1 MKRIAYTTMS
11 LLALLAVTASCD
23 DGRLYADR
31 LIIPEEGRVVKLT
44 ATLEGLDTWSDGYS
58 IVLAGFED
66 GSDYT
71 VIAKSVQAADD
82 GTVDITMSG
91 VAEEVTTLEV
101 CAINRIRKR
110 AINRIRKRVATYY
123 ELDCSTL
130 GDDTIRIDAGRLDVG
145 MFATIQQDIFDR
157 TCTGCHGEGRW
168 LDLSAGASHATL
180 VNQPSTVFEGRT
192 RVLPGSAA
200 ESVLYTIL
208 TTSESAGLG
217 TDHQTQFTLSE
228 EQFALIG
235 DWIDDGAKE

>member
-1 MKRIAYTTMS
+1 MKRIAYTTMG

-110 AINRIRKRVATYY
+110 VATYY

-130 GDDTIRIDAGRLDVG
+130 GDDTIRIGAGRLDVG

-168 LDLSAGASHATL
+168 LDLSAGTSYQTL
-180 VNQPSTVFEGRT
+180 VGQPSTVFEGRT

-208 TTSESAGLG
+208 TTSESADLG

>member
-1 MKRIAYTTMS
+1 MKRIAYTTMG

-110 AINRIRKRVATYY
+110 VATYY

-130 GDDTIRIDAGRLDVG
+130 ADDTLRIDAGRLDVG

-168 LDLSAGASHATL
+168 LDLSAGTSYQTL
-180 VNQPSTVFEGRT
+180 VGQPSTVFEGRT
-192 RVLPGSAA
+192 RVLPGNAA

-208 TTSESAGLG
+208 TTGESADLG

-228 EQFALIG
+228 EQFTLIA

>member
-1 MKRIAYTTMS
+1 MKRIAYTTMG

-31 LIIPEEGRVVKLT
+31 LIIPEAGRVVKLT

-110 AINRIRKRVATYY
+110 VATYY

-130 GDDTIRIDAGRLDVG
+130 ADDTLRIDAGRLDVG

-168 LDLSAGASHATL
+168 LDLSAGTSYQTL
-180 VNQPSTVFEGRT
+180 VGQPSTVFEGRT

-208 TTSESAGLG
+208 TTSESADLG

>member
-1 MKRIAYTTMS
+1 MKRIAYTTMG

-71 VIAKSVQAADD
+71 AIAKSVQAAAD

-91 VAEEVTTLEV
+91 VSEEVTTLEL
-101 CAINRIRKR
+101 C

-123 ELDCSTL
+123 ELDCSTMS
-130 GDDTIRIDAGRLDVG
+130 DDTIRMDAGTLDVG

-168 LDLSAGASHATL
+168 LDLSAGASHRTL

-192 RVLPGSAA
+192 RVLPGNAA
-200 ESVLYTIL
+200 
-208 TTSESAGLG
+208 ANLG

>member
-1 MKRIAYTTMS
+1 MKHFASTTAG
-11 LLALLAVTASCD
+11 LLALLALAASCD

-31 LIIPEEGRVVKLT
+31 LILPEEGRVVRLT
-44 ATLEGLDTWSDGYS
+44 ATLDGLDTWADGYS
-58 IVLAGFED
+58 VVLAGFGE
-66 GSDYT
+66 GSDYA

-110 AINRIRKRVATYY
+110 VATYY

-130 GDDTIRIDAGRLDVG
+130 SDDTLRIDAGRLDVG

-180 VNQPSTVFEGRT
+180 VGQPSTVFEGRT
-192 RVLPGSAA
+192 RVLPGHAA

-208 TTSESAGLG
+208 TTDESANLG

>member
-1 MKRIAYTTMS
+1 MKHFASTTAG
-11 LLALLAVTASCD
+11 LLALLALAASCD

-31 LIIPEEGRVVKLT
+31 LILPEEGRVVRLT
-44 ATLEGLDTWSDGYS
+44 ATLDGLDTWTDGYS
-58 IVLAGFED
+58 VVLAGFGE
-66 GSDYT
+66 GSDYA

-110 AINRIRKRVATYY
+110 VATYY

-130 GDDTIRIDAGRLDVG
+130 ADDTLRIDAGRLDVG

-180 VNQPSTVFEGRT
+180 VGQPSTVFEGRT
-192 RVLPGSAA
+192 RVLPGHAA

-208 TTSESAGLG
+208 TTDESANLA
-217 TDHQTQFTLSE
+217 TDHQTQFTLSD
-228 EQFALIG
+228 EQFALIE
-235 DWIDDGAKE
+235 DWIDGGAGE

>member
-1 MKRIAYTTMS
+1 MKHFASTTAG
-11 LLALLAVTASCD
+11 LLALLALAASCD

-31 LIIPEEGRVVKLT
+31 LILPEEGRVVRLT
-44 ATLEGLDTWSDGYS
+44 ATLDGLDTWADGYS
-58 IVLAGFED
+58 VVLAGFGE
-66 GSDYT
+66 GSDYA

-110 AINRIRKRVATYY
+110 VATYY

-130 GDDTIRIDAGRLDVG
+130 ANDTLRIDAGRLDVG

-180 VNQPSTVFEGRT
+180 VGQPSTVFEGRT
-192 RVLPGSAA
+192 RVLPGHAA

-208 TTSESAGLG
+208 TTDESANLA
-217 TDHQTQFTLSE
+217 TDHQTQFTLSD
-228 EQFALIG
+228 EQFALIE
-235 DWIDDGAKE
+235 DWIDGGAGE

>member
-1 MKRIAYTTMS
+1 MKHFASTIAG
-11 LLALLAVTASCD
+11 LLALLALAASCD

-31 LIIPEEGRVVKLT
+31 LILPEEGRVVRLT
-44 ATLEGLDTWSDGYS
+44 ATLDGLDTWADGYS
-58 IVLAGFED
+58 VVLAGFGE
-66 GSDYT
+66 GSDYA
-71 VIAKSVQAADD
+71 VIADD

-110 AINRIRKRVATYY
+110 VATYY

-130 GDDTIRIDAGRLDVG
+130 ADDTLRIDAGRLDVG

-180 VNQPSTVFEGRT
+180 VGQPSTVFEGRT
-192 RVLPGSAA
+192 RVLPGHAA

-208 TTSESAGLG
+208 TTDESANLA
-217 TDHQTQFTLSE
+217 TDHRTQFTLSD
-228 EQFALIG
+228 EQFALIE
-235 DWIDDGAKE
+235 DWIDGGAGE

>member
-1 MKRIAYTTMS
+1 MKHFASTTAG
-11 LLALLAVTASCD
+11 LLALLALAASCD

-31 LIIPEEGRVVKLT
+31 LILPEEGRVVRLT
-44 ATLEGLDTWSDGYS
+44 ATLDGLDTWADGYS
-58 IVLAGFED
+58 VVLAGFGE
-66 GSDYT
+66 GSDYA

-110 AINRIRKRVATYY
+110 VATYY

-130 GDDTIRIDAGRLDVG
+130 ADDTLRIDAGRLDVG

-168 LDLSAGASHATL
+168 LDLSAGASHRTL
-180 VNQPSTVFEGRT
+180 VGQPSTVFEGRT
-192 RVLPGSAA
+192 RVLPGHAD

-208 TTSESAGLG
+208 TTDESANLA
-217 TDHQTQFTLSE
+217 TDHQTQFTLSD
-228 EQFALIG
+228 EQFALIE
-235 DWIDDGAKE
+235 DWIDGGAGE

>member
-1 MKRIAYTTMS
+1 MKHFASTTAG
-11 LLALLAVTASCD
+11 LLALLALAASCD

-31 LIIPEEGRVVKLT
+31 LILPEEGRVVRLT
-44 ATLEGLDTWSDGYS
+44 ATLDGLDTWADGYS
-58 IVLAGFED
+58 VVLAGFGE
-66 GSDYT
+66 GSDYA

-110 AINRIRKRVATYY
+110 VATYY

-130 GDDTIRIDAGRLDVG
+130 ADDTLRIDAGRLDVG

-168 LDLSAGASHATL
+168 LDLSAGTSHATL
-180 VNQPSTVFEGRT
+180 VGQPSTVFEGRT
-192 RVLPGSAA
+192 RVLPGHAA

-208 TTSESAGLG
+208 TTDESANLA
-217 TDHQTQFTLSE
+217 TDHQTQFTLSD
-228 EQFALIG
+228 EQFALIE
-235 DWIDDGAKE
+235 DWIDGGAGE

>member
-1 MKRIAYTTMS
+1 MT
-11 LLALLAVTASCD
+11 
-23 DGRLYADR
+23 
-31 LIIPEEGRVVKLT
+31 IP
-44 ATLEGLDTWSDGYS
+44 
-58 IVLAGFED
+58 
-66 GSDYT
+66 
-71 VIAKSVQAADD
+71 QAADD

-101 CAINRIRKR
+101 C

-168 LDLSAGASHATL
+168 LDLSAGTSYQTL
-180 VNQPSTVFEGRT
+180 VGQPSTVFEGRT

-208 TTSESAGLG
+208 TTSESADLG

>member
-1 MKRIAYTTMS
+1 MKRIAYTTMG

-110 AINRIRKRVATYY
+110 VATYY

-168 LDLSAGASHATL
+168 LDLSAGTSYQTL
-180 VNQPSTVFEGRT
+180 VGQPSTVFEGRT

>member
-1 MKRIAYTTMS
+1 MKHFASTTAS
-11 LLALLAVTASCD
+11 LLALLALAASCD

-31 LIIPEEGRVVKLT
+31 LILPEEGRVVRLT
-44 ATLEGLDTWSDGYS
+44 ATLDGLDTWADGYS
-58 IVLAGFED
+58 VVLAGFGE
-66 GSDYT
+66 GSDYA

-110 AINRIRKRVATYY
+110 VATYY

-130 GDDTIRIDAGRLDVG
+130 ADDTLRIDAGRLDVG

-180 VNQPSTVFEGRT
+180 VGQPSTVFEGRT
-192 RVLPGSAA
+192 RVLPGHAA

-208 TTSESAGLG
+208 TTDESANLA
-217 TDHQTQFTLSE
+217 TDHRTQFTLSD
-228 EQFALIG
+228 EQFALIE
-235 DWIDDGAKE
+235 DWIDGGAGE

>member
-1 MKRIAYTTMS
+1 MKHFASTTAG
-11 LLALLAVTASCD
+11 LLALLALAASCD

-31 LIIPEEGRVVKLT
+31 LILPEEGRVVRLT
-44 ATLEGLDTWSDGYS
+44 ATLDGLDTWADGYS
-58 IVLAGFED
+58 VVLAGFGE
-66 GSDYT
+66 GSDYA

-110 AINRIRKRVATYY
+110 VATYY

-130 GDDTIRIDAGRLDVG
+130 ADDTLRIDAGRLDVG

-180 VNQPSTVFEGRT
+180 VGQPSTVFEGRT
-192 RVLPGSAA
+192 RVLPGHAA
-200 ESVLYTIL
+200 ESVLYTSL
-208 TTSESAGLG
+208 TTDESANLA
-217 TDHQTQFTLSE
+217 TDHQTQFTLSD
-228 EQFALIG
+228 EQFALIE
-235 DWIDDGAKE
+235 DWIDGGAGE

>member
-1 MKRIAYTTMS
+1 MMKHIVYSTMS
-11 LLALLAVTASCD
+11 LLALLAVTTSCD

-31 LIIPEEGRVVKLT
+31 LIIPEEGRVVRLT
-44 ATLEGLDTWSDGYS
+44 VTLEGLNTWSDGYS

-71 VIAKSVQAADD
+71 VIAKPVQAAGD
-82 GTVDITMSG
+82 GTVDIVMSG
-91 VAEEVTTLEV
+91 VSEEVTTLEL
-101 CAINRIRKR
+101 C

-123 ELDCSTL
+123 ELDCSTV
-130 GDDTIRIDAGRLDVG
+130 GDDTIRIDAGTLDVG

-168 LDLSAGASHATL
+168 LDLSAGASHRTL
-180 VNQPSTVFEGRT
+180 VGQPSTVFEGRT
-192 RVLPGSAA
+192 RVLPGHAD

-208 TTSESAGLG
+208 TTDESANLG

-228 EQFALIG
+228 EQFTLIE

>member
-1 MKRIAYTTMS
+1 M
-11 LLALLAVTASCD
+11 
-23 DGRLYADR
+23 
-31 LIIPEEGRVVKLT
+31 
-44 ATLEGLDTWSDGYS
+44 
-58 IVLAGFED
+58 
-66 GSDYT
+66 
-71 VIAKSVQAADD
+71 QAADD

-110 AINRIRKRVATYY
+110 VATYY

-130 GDDTIRIDAGRLDVG
+130 SDDTLRIDAGRLDVG

-180 VNQPSTVFEGRT
+180 VGQPSTVFEGRT
-192 RVLPGSAA
+192 RVLPGHAA

-208 TTSESAGLG
+208 TTDESAGLA
-217 TDHQTQFTLSE
+217 TDHRTQFTLSD
-228 EQFALIG
+228 EQFALIE
-235 DWIDDGAKE
+235 DWIDGGAGE

>member
-1 MKRIAYTTMS
+1 MKRIAYTTMG

-110 AINRIRKRVATYY
+110 GWTWGCSPLSSRTSSTAPAPVAT
-123 ELDCSTL
+123 
-130 GDDTIRIDAGRLDVG
+130 AKAVG
-145 MFATIQQDIFDR
+145 WT
-157 TCTGCHGEGRW
+157 
-168 LDLSAGASHATL
+168 
-180 VNQPSTVFEGRT
+180 
-192 RVLPGSAA
+192 
-200 ESVLYTIL
+200 
-208 TTSESAGLG
+208 
-217 TDHQTQFTLSE
+217 
-228 EQFALIG
+228 
-235 DWIDDGAKE
+235 

>member
-1 MKRIAYTTMS
+1 MKRIAYTTMG

-110 AINRIRKRVATYY
+110 VATYY

-168 LDLSAGASHATL
+168 LDLSAGTSYQTL
-180 VNQPSTVFEGRT
+180 VGQPSTVFEGRT

-208 TTSESAGLG
+208 TTSESADLG

>member
-1 MKRIAYTTMS
+1 MKHFASTTAG
-11 LLALLAVTASCD
+11 LLALLALAASCD

-31 LIIPEEGRVVKLT
+31 LILPEEGRVVRLT
-44 ATLEGLDTWSDGYS
+44 ATLDGLETWADGYS
-58 IVLAGFED
+58 VVLAGFGE
-66 GSDYT
+66 GSDYA

-82 GTVDITMSG
+82 GTVDITMFG
-91 VAEEVTTLEV
+91 VAAEVTTLEV
-101 CAINRIRKR
+101 C

-130 GDDTIRIDAGRLDVG
+130 ADDTLRIDAGRLDVG

-180 VNQPSTVFEGRT
+180 VGQPSTVFEGRT
-192 RVLPGSAA
+192 RVLPGHAA

-208 TTSESAGLG
+208 TTDESANLA
-217 TDHQTQFTLSE
+217 TDHQTQFTLSD
-228 EQFALIG
+228 EQFALIE
-235 DWIDDGAKE
+235 DWIDGGAGE

>member
-1 MKRIAYTTMS
+1 MKRIAYTTMG

-110 AINRIRKRVATYY
+110 VATYY

-130 GDDTIRIDAGRLDVG
+130 ADDTLRIDAGRLDVG

-168 LDLSAGASHATL
+168 LDLSAGTSYQTL
-180 VNQPSTVFEGRT
+180 VGQPSTVFEGRT

-208 TTSESAGLG
+208 TTSESADLG

>member
-1 MKRIAYTTMS
+1 MKRIAYTTMG

-110 AINRIRKRVATYY
+110 VATYY

-168 LDLSAGASHATL
+168 LDLSAGTSYQTL
-180 VNQPSTVFEGRT
+180 VGQPSTVFEGRM

-208 TTSESAGLG
+208 TTSESADLG

>member
-1 MKRIAYTTMS
+1 MKRIAYTTMG

-110 AINRIRKRVATYY
+110 VATYY

-130 GDDTIRIDAGRLDVG
+130 ADDTLRIDAGRLDVG

-180 VNQPSTVFEGRT
+180 VGQPSTVFEGRT
-192 RVLPGSAA
+192 RVLPGHAA

-208 TTSESAGLG
+208 TTDESANLA
-217 TDHQTQFTLSE
+217 TDHQTQFTLSD
-228 EQFALIG
+228 EQFALIE
-235 DWIDDGAKE
+235 DWIDGGAGE

>member
-66 GSDYT
+66 GTDYT

-101 CAINRIRKR
+101 C

-168 LDLSAGASHATL
+168 LDLSAGTSYQTL
-180 VNQPSTVFEGRT
+180 VGQPSTVFEGRT

-208 TTSESAGLG
+208 TTSESADLG

>member
-1 MKRIAYTTMS
+1 MKRIAYTTMG

-110 AINRIRKRVATYY
+110 VATYY

-168 LDLSAGASHATL
+168 LDLSVGASYQTL
-180 VNQPSTVFEGRT
+180 VGQPSTVFEGRT

-208 TTSESAGLG
+208 TTSESADLG

-228 EQFALIG
+228 EQFTLIG

>member
-1 MKRIAYTTMS
+1 MKHFASTTAG
-11 LLALLAVTASCD
+11 LLALLALAASCD

-31 LIIPEEGRVVKLT
+31 LILPEEGRVVRLT
-44 ATLEGLDTWSDGYS
+44 ATLDGLDTWADGYS
-58 IVLAGFED
+58 VVLAGFGE
-66 GSDYT
+66 GSDY
-71 VIAKSVQAADD
+71 ADD

-110 AINRIRKRVATYY
+110 VATYY

-130 GDDTIRIDAGRLDVG
+130 ADDTLRIDAGRLDVG

-180 VNQPSTVFEGRT
+180 VGQPSTVFEGRT
-192 RVLPGSAA
+192 RVLPGHAA

-208 TTSESAGLG
+208 TTDESANLA
-217 TDHQTQFTLSE
+217 TDHQTQFTLSD
-228 EQFALIG
+228 EQFALIE
-235 DWIDDGAKE
+235 DWIDGGAGE

>member
-1 MKRIAYTTMS
+1 MKRIAYTTMG

-110 AINRIRKRVATYY
+110 
-123 ELDCSTL
+123 
-130 GDDTIRIDAGRLDVG
+130 LDVG

-168 LDLSAGASHATL
+168 LDLSAGTSYQTL
-180 VNQPSTVFEGRT
+180 VGQPSTVFEGRT

-208 TTSESAGLG
+208 TTSESADLG

>member
-1 MKRIAYTTMS
+1 MKRIAYTTMG

-110 AINRIRKRVATYY
+110 VATYY

-168 LDLSAGASHATL
+168 LDLSVGASYQTL
-180 VNQPSTVFEGRT
+180 VGQPSTVFEGRT

-208 TTSESAGLG
+208 TTSESADLG

>member
-1 MKRIAYTTMS
+1 MKRIAYTPMG
-11 LLALLAVTASCD
+11 LLALLAVTAPRD

-110 AINRIRKRVATYY
+110 VATYY

-168 LDLSAGASHATL
+168 LDLSAGTSYQTL
-180 VNQPSTVFEGRT
+180 VGQPSTVFEGRT

-208 TTSESAGLG
+208 TTSESADLG

>member
-1 MKRIAYTTMS
+1 MKHFASTTVG
-11 LLALLAVTASCD
+11 LLALLALAASCD

-31 LIIPEEGRVVKLT
+31 LILPEEGRVVRLT
-44 ATLEGLDTWSDGYS
+44 ATLDGLDTWADGYS
-58 IVLAGFED
+58 VVLAGFGE
-66 GSDYT
+66 GSDYA

-110 AINRIRKRVATYY
+110 VAT
-123 ELDCSTL
+123 
-130 GDDTIRIDAGRLDVG
+130 IDAGRLDVG

-180 VNQPSTVFEGRT
+180 VGQPSTVFEGRT
-192 RVLPGSAA
+192 RVLPGHAA

-208 TTSESAGLG
+208 TTDESANLA
-217 TDHQTQFTLSE
+217 TDHQTQFTLSD
-228 EQFALIG
+228 EQFALIE
-235 DWIDDGAKE
+235 DWIDGGAGE

>member
-1 MKRIAYTTMS
+1 MKRIAYTTMG

-110 AINRIRKRVATYY
+110 GWTWGCLPLSSRTSSTAPAPVAT
-123 ELDCSTL
+123 
-130 GDDTIRIDAGRLDVG
+130 AKAVG
-145 MFATIQQDIFDR
+145 WT
-157 TCTGCHGEGRW
+157 
-168 LDLSAGASHATL
+168 
-180 VNQPSTVFEGRT
+180 
-192 RVLPGSAA
+192 
-200 ESVLYTIL
+200 
-208 TTSESAGLG
+208 
-217 TDHQTQFTLSE
+217 
-228 EQFALIG
+228 
-235 DWIDDGAKE
+235 

>member
-1 MKRIAYTTMS
+1 MKRIAYTTMG

-110 AINRIRKRVATYY
+110 VATYY

-130 GDDTIRIDAGRLDVG
+130 GDDTLRIDAGRLDVG

-168 LDLSAGASHATL
+168 LDLSAGTSYQTL
-180 VNQPSTVFEGRT
+180 VGQPSTVFEGRT

-208 TTSESAGLG
+208 TTSESADLG

>member
-1 MKRIAYTTMS
+1 MKRIAYTTMG

-110 AINRIRKRVATYY
+110 AWPLTMSWIAPHSVMIPSASMPAGWTWGCSPLSSRTSSTAPAPVAT
-123 ELDCSTL
+123 
-130 GDDTIRIDAGRLDVG
+130 AKAVG
-145 MFATIQQDIFDR
+145 WT
-157 TCTGCHGEGRW
+157 
-168 LDLSAGASHATL
+168 
-180 VNQPSTVFEGRT
+180 
-192 RVLPGSAA
+192 
-200 ESVLYTIL
+200 
-208 TTSESAGLG
+208 
-217 TDHQTQFTLSE
+217 
-228 EQFALIG
+228 
-235 DWIDDGAKE
+235 

>member
-110 AINRIRKRVATYY
+110 VATYY

-168 LDLSAGASHATL
+168 LDLSAGTSYQTL
-180 VNQPSTVFEGRT
+180 VGQPSTVFEGRT
-192 RVLPGSAA
+192 RVQPGSAA

-208 TTSESAGLG
+208 TTSESADLG

>member
-1 MKRIAYTTMS
+1 MKGIERMMKHIVYTTLGLLS
-11 LLALLAVTASCD
+11 LLVVTASCD

-44 ATLEGLDTWSDGYS
+44 ATLEGLETWSDGYS

-71 VIAKSVQAADD
+71 VIAKPVQAESD
-82 GTVDITMSG
+82 GTVDLIMSG
-91 VAEEVTTLEV
+91 VSEEVTTLEL
-101 CAINRIRKR
+101 C

-123 ELDCSTL
+123 ELDCSTVS
-130 GDDTIRIDAGRLDVG
+130 DDTLRIDAGTLDVG

-168 LDLSAGASHATL
+168 LDLSAGASHRTL

-192 RVLPGSAA
+192 RVLPGHAA

-208 TTSESAGLG
+208 TTDESANLG

>member
-1 MKRIAYTTMS
+1 MKRIAYTTMG

-110 AINRIRKRVATYY
+110 VATYY

-168 LDLSAGASHATL
+168 LDLSAGTSYQTL
-180 VNQPSTVFEGRT
+180 VGQPSTVFEGRT
-192 RVLPGSAA
+192 RVLPGNAA

-208 TTSESAGLG
+208 TTGESADLG

-228 EQFALIG
+228 EQFTLIA

>member
-1 MKRIAYTTMS
+1 MKRIAYTTMG

-110 AINRIRKRVATYY
+110 
-123 ELDCSTL
+123 
-130 GDDTIRIDAGRLDVG
+130 IRIDAGRLDVG

-168 LDLSAGASHATL
+168 LDLSAGTSYQTL
-180 VNQPSTVFEGRT
+180 VGQPSTVFEGRT

-208 TTSESAGLG
+208 TTSESADLG